1 MVMTQ
6 VLAFDVN
13 ETLLDL
19 KALDGRFEE
28 LFGTAALR
36 PLWFGQMLQLAFVGG
51 LTGAYVDFTTA
62 QRAALRMLAARQ
74 DVVLTDG
81 QVDETVALMSS
92 LPPHP
97 EVPDALARLAESPLQ
112 LVALTN
118 SVQDVAEQQLANAG
132 IRKYFD
138 RVISADTVQHLKP
151 SPEPY
156 QSVADAF
163 GVPIGEV
170 RLIAA
175 HNWDITGA
183 LEAGCQ
189 AAFISRPGM
198 VLSPHGPQPDLVAD
212 DLAALAGLIL
222 ERDAPAS

>member
-1 MVMTQ
+1 MTH

-19 KALDGRFEE
+19 QALDPRFEE
-28 LFGTAALR
+28 LFGTAATR

-62 QRAALRMLAARQ
+62 QQAALRMLAERQ
-74 DVVLTDG
+74 GVVLSDE
-81 QVDETVALMSS
+81 QVNETVALMSS

-97 EVPDALARLAESPLQ
+97 EVPEALARLAGTPLR

-118 SVQDVAEQQLANAG
+118 SVQDVAEQQLTNAG
-132 IRKYFD
+132 IRQYFD
-138 RVISADTVQHLKP
+138 RVISADTVRHLKP
-151 SPEPY
+151 AREPY
-156 QSVADAF
+156 QAVADAF

-175 HNWDITGA
+175 HSWDVTGA
-183 LEAGCQ
+183 LEAGCK

-198 VLSPHGPQPDLVAD
+198 VLSPHGPRPDLVGG
-212 DLAALAGLIL
+212 DLAVLTDSIL
-222 ERDAPAS
+222 ERDLPVT

>member
-1 MVMTQ
+1 MTQ

-36 PLWFGQMLQLAFVGG
+36 PLWFAQMLQLAFVGG

-74 DVVLTDG
+74 DVVLSDAE
-81 QVDETVALMSS
+81 VDETVALMSS

-97 EVPDALARLAESPLQ
+97 EVADALARLGESPLH

-118 SVQDVAEQQLANAG
+118 SVQDVAEQQLTNAG

-151 SPEPY
+151 APEPY
-156 QSVADAF
+156 QAVAAAF
-163 GVPIGEV
+163 DVPIGEV

-183 LEAGCQ
+183 LEGGCR
-189 AAFISRPGM
+189 AAFVSRPGM

-212 DLAALAGLIL
+212 NLTTLADLIL
-222 ERDAPAS
+222 EDDTNA

>member
-1 MVMTQ
+1 MTQ

-51 LTGAYVDFTTA
+51 LTGAYVDFTSA

-74 DVVLTDG
+74 DVVLSDAE
-81 QVDETVALMSS
+81 VDETVGLMSS
-92 LPPHP
+92 LPAHP
-97 EVPDALARLAESPLQ
+97 EVADALARLGESSLK

-118 SVQDVAEQQLANAG
+118 SVQDVAEQQLTNAG

-151 SPEPY
+151 APEPY
-156 QSVADAF
+156 QAVAAAF
-163 GVPIGEV
+163 DVPIGEV

-183 LEAGCQ
+183 LEAGCR

-212 DLAALAGLIL
+212 DLTALTDLIL
-222 ERDAPAS
+222 ERDTSTS